1 MDACNTGIVKLQELS
16 NFGISV
22 EYFSSDYE
30 NLLPDLNI
38 FSVDTEEYSLNVN
51 HKIND
56 AKALKKHYLDRS
68 FILRLRLQNIYVE
81 SFNWGLSKSD

>member
-51 HKIND
+51 H
-56 AKALKKHYLDRS
+56 
-68 FILRLRLQNIYVE
+68 
-81 SFNWGLSKSD
+81 